1 MKTVTIG
8 GTGWTESYPQRARG
22 DIVRM
27 VFSLASHKH
36 HEVNVHGQHWPG
48 SSKASAQRPTSSAP
62 AMTQERWAMIMNIR
76 PGTICEHCNYELHIC
91 ASCQVA
97 IGHDGYDD
105 HQCIPLTTLA
115 RHLP

>member
-36 HEVNVHGQHWPG
+36 YEVNVHGQHWPG
-48 SSKASAQRPTSSAP
+48 SSKASAQRPASSAP

-76 PGTICEHCNYELHIC
+76 PGTDDPN
-91 ASCQVA
+91 VPDR
-97 IGHDGYDD
+97 IGMRLD
-105 HQCIPLTTLA
+105 LTDSGT
-115 RHLP
+115 R